1 MPPHFSTVTTNIY
14 IYVLRFGLQANKSL
28 QILKGGNL
36 ALWLVL
42 LTFNGVVYMYL
53 LFPNQNH
60 LNKKMIPPLAGDIRA
75 F

>member
-14 IYVLRFGLQANKSL
+14 IYILRFGLQANKSL
-28 QILKGGNL
+28 QNLKRGNL
-36 ALWLVL
+36 AVWLVL
-42 LTFNGVVYMYL
+42 LSFNGLICIYL

-60 LNKKMIPPLAGDIRA
+60 LNKKMIPPLAGGIRA